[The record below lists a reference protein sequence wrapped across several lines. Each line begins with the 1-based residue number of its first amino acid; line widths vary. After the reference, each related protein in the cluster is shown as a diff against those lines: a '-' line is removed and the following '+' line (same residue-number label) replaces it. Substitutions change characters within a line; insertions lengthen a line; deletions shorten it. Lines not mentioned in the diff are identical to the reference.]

1 MFSQAGHSKQPGAS
15 IHQNSVGTVSPTEAS
30 DRFLELAQMAFHEG
44 FNGRANA
51 NVAKAVQVFDT
62 HEIRNNFLRTRVR
75 EQAALLLIA
84 HDEGVDAERYLSEA
98 IQIKAT
104 IVGVPNKDLD
114 TLRTIKAEILVKL
127 GRFEEAHSLWCQVA
141 DSVAKYGADSVLEKR
156 VILGQANLA
165 SRRSDNAMHGHFMA
179 KLFNTISLVPKESQS
194 ELGEMLVEASSAEEL
209 EGRFEIAKPLVA
221 AALDAIKA
229 SGEYDQE
236 AITLLTLQV
245 AEMAY
250 KTGDFAEALKLRT
263 MILSEVVSNHG
274 ASSKLA
280 LQIKL
285 SIAEI
290 YVERSEFEKA
300 EHLLTE
306 SIECCGLNGY
316 DIEAVQA
323 ANMLIS
329 LYSARNME
337 GEASDILLSISVNT
351 TNLPTGYSLIMQ
363 AETSAVEKLLT
374 GNHTG
379 ACEDLKALL
388 SRAERI
394 NGVERYYVEASILA
408 SLGWTYLHHDL
419 NEAKEYIKL
428 AHEVIF
434 QLPNKCAQTVLIK
447 VRDVEEQIASLEG
460 NYKDASAIIH
470 DQLEQVGKI
479 DGAAGF
485 NMRSLLLQRLAS
497 SQNLAKEFGD
507 AQQTARNLKQLLES
521 HSDTNSLRYAQALL
535 MLAHLLPESDSEFN
549 ALMEQAGQIVKRHYP
564 DLQGFD

>member
-1 MFSQAGHSKQPGAS
+1 MF
-15 IHQNSVGTVSPTEAS
+15 V
-30 DRFLELAQMAFHEG
+30 
-44 FNGRANA
+44 
-51 NVAKAVQVFDT
+51 
-62 HEIRNNFLRTRVR
+62 
-75 EQAALLLIA
+75 
-84 HDEGVDAERYLSEA
+84 
-98 IQIKAT
+98 
-104 IVGVPNKDLD
+104 
-114 TLRTIKAEILVKL
+114 
-127 GRFEEAHSLWCQVA
+127 
-141 DSVAKYGADSVLEKR
+141 
-156 VILGQANLA
+156 
-165 SRRSDNAMHGHFMA
+165 
-179 KLFNTISLVPKESQS
+179 
-194 ELGEMLVEASSAEEL
+194 
-209 EGRFEIAKPLVA
+209 
-221 AALDAIKA
+221 
-229 SGEYDQE
+229 
-236 AITLLTLQV
+236 
-245 AEMAY
+245 
-250 KTGDFAEALKLRT
+250 
-263 MILSEVVSNHG
+263 
-274 ASSKLA
+274 
-280 LQIKL
+280 
-285 SIAEI
+285 
-290 YVERSEFEKA
+290 
-300 EHLLTE
+300 
-306 SIECCGLNGY
+306 LNGY

-323 ANMLIS
+323 ANKLIS
-329 LYSARNME
+329 LYSARNMK
-337 GEASDILLSISVNT
+337 GETSYILLSISVKT

-388 SRAERI
+388 SQAGRI
-394 NGVERYYVEASILA
+394 NGIERHYVEASILA

-434 QLPNKCAQTVLIK
+434 QLPDKCAQTVLIK

-460 NYKDASAIIH
+460 NYKDASAIIQ

-497 SQNLAKEFGD
+497 SQNMAKEFGD